1 MESENQALSQLSS
14 GLVETWSSDHMKR
27 PSSCIG
33 HAILDNIGGI
43 WDGHSMY
50 WDSRWFCSFV
60 IRESFCWVMGC
71 GIIPLQ
77 ADDLIYLILE
87 SDLGHGHHVFL
98 LLNQLGS
105 SSQDGIFEESAN
117 VFVLKLK
124 VYKPFLDIPLRKR
137 VVKKKWASDWSIRF
151 CITDLLEKL
160 HKVEFQQWWNFSNP
174 PAINM
179 FIPFAH
185 QFGSI
190 LITIYITMNM
200 VGIQILNKSWLVV
213 WNMNLL
219 FHSVGN
225 VIIPTDE
232 LICFRG
238 VGIPPTSVIIFMLG

>member
-1 MESENQALSQLSS
+1 
-14 GLVETWSSDHMKR
+14 
-27 PSSCIG
+27 
-33 HAILDNIGGI
+33 
-43 WDGHSMY
+43 
-50 WDSRWFCSFV
+50 
-60 IRESFCWVMGC
+60 MGC

-160 HKVEFQQWWNFSNP
+160 HKVEFQQ
-174 PAINM
+174 
-179 FIPFAH
+179 
-185 QFGSI
+185 
-190 LITIYITMNM
+190 
-200 VGIQILNKSWLVV
+200 
-213 WNMNLL
+213 
-219 FHSVGN
+219 
-225 VIIPTDE
+225 
-232 LICFRG
+232 
-238 VGIPPTSVIIFMLG
+238 